1 MRLFIIIICSCSIF
15 AACSPLEKEDLIGTW
30 EYIRVENLNP
40 SSEDV
45 TTASDLKQARPYIR
59 FSKKNE
65 LQIFWAGELLSSG
78 TFKLEDKMIRYKED
92 LAGGGHR
99 EFPFLVKSLTSNEI
113 VFETM
118 SREGT
123 RVTAVKRN

>member
-1 MRLFIIIICSCSIF
+1 MRLFIFICSCFIL
-15 AACSPLEKEDLIGTW
+15 AGCSSLEKEQLTGSWD
-30 EYIRVENLNP
+30 YVQVESLNP
-40 SSEDV
+40 ASEDV

-78 TFKLEDKMIRYKED
+78 TYRLEGKMIRYKED
-92 LAGGGHR
+92 LKGGGER
-99 EFPFLVKSLTSNEI
+99 EFPFLVKSLTEKQI

-118 SREGT
+118 SSEGT
-123 RVTAVKRN
+123 RVTAVRRN